1 MDKVSYNMGIATLS
15 RGLIGFLSLIIVG
28 ILTRVLGPDGFGRY
42 STIFGYLYIFT
53 AVADTGLYTIMIR
66 EISRISDK
74 KEEQKIAS
82 KIFTLR
88 LILAGAVLIIANA
101 LVFTMPYDMQVKLG
115 VLVASIFSLG
125 SLLVQVLVAIFQ
137 KYLRLYWVSI
147 FDIVSRLVQ
156 LAIILVMVKLNA
168 SLIEFVLA
176 VAISEIIHFVLIFI
190 FSQKLVK
197 IKLTIDLGY
206 FKETLKTAIP
216 IAISLVLVL
225 IYFKLDTVL
234 LSIMKPAHDVGV
246 YSAAYKVLEMAIF
259 LPAIYIGLIMP
270 GLSRNAIKNT
280 LEFLRIFRDA
290 FNIISIFAFYFL
302 VYVFLMSDWI
312 IYFIGGDNFSSA
324 SHVLKIL
331 SLAMFLIFFG
341 NLGGNAI
348 IALNRQKKAMF
359 IYLVGAVAN
368 VFLNIILIP
377 KYSYFA
383 TAGVTLL
390 TEALII
396 YGMYWLLRKELRSV
410 IGKSVFSKCLLAA
423 LIAGIVTMPL
433 LDSFIL
439 ASLMSLAYFP
449 LLVILGVFK
458 IQDLKKIIFLKNQ
471 ENTMVAE
478 TNTVL

>member
-1 MDKVSYNMGIATLS
+1 
-15 RGLIGFLSLIIVG
+15 
-28 ILTRVLGPDGFGRY
+28 
-42 STIFGYLYIFT
+42 
-53 AVADTGLYTIMIR
+53 
-66 EISRISDK
+66 
-74 KEEQKIAS
+74 
-82 KIFTLR
+82 
-88 LILAGAVLIIANA
+88 
-101 LVFTMPYDMQVKLG
+101 
-115 VLVASIFSLG
+115 
-125 SLLVQVLVAIFQ
+125 
-137 KYLRLYWVSI
+137 
-147 FDIVSRLVQ
+147 
-156 LAIILVMVKLNA
+156 
-168 SLIEFVLA
+168 
-176 VAISEIIHFVLIFI
+176 
-190 FSQKLVK
+190 
-197 IKLTIDLGY
+197 
-206 FKETLKTAIP
+206 
-216 IAISLVLVL
+216 
-225 IYFKLDTVL
+225 
-234 LSIMKPAHDVGV
+234 
-246 YSAAYKVLEMAIF
+246 
-259 LPAIYIGLIMP
+259 MP

-390 TEALII
+390 TEAIII

-458 IQDLKKIIFLKNQ
+458 IQDLKKIIFIKNQ